1 MHEAPERPTRPV
13 NMAFLTQMFAAKAV
27 VKGSVIRRSVASVE
41 REIGR
46 EALEEEVK
54 RRGFHL
60 LECGGQYLVVC
71 NHGTMRVIA

>member
-1 MHEAPERPTRPV
+1 MNEAPERPKRPV

-27 VKGSVIRRSVASVE
+27 EKGSVIRRSIASVE

-71 NHGTMRVIA
+71 NRGTMRVIT